1 MEKDAILE
9 GKRILIVDD
18 EPDILET
25 LTDLLPMCKVTAAS
39 SFEQAEKLLKNQ
51 YFDMAILDIMGVDGY
66 QLLDICNQ
74 KKVIA
79 VMLTAYAMTP
89 EDIKKSYD
97 NGAASFVP
105 KEKMIDITDY
115 LSDIYE
121 AREQGKNLWWRW
133 FDRLAN
139 YCENKFGPD
148 WQKTHG
154 FKVR

>member
-1 MEKDAILE
+1 MEEDSILK

-25 LTDLLPMCKVTAAS
+25 LSDLLPMCRVTEAS
-39 SFEQAEKLLKNQ
+39 SFDQAKSLLKNQ

-66 QLLDICNQ
+66 QLLELCNE
-74 KKVIA
+74 KGVIA

-89 EDIKKSYD
+89 EDIKKSYE
-97 NGAASFVP
+97 NGAASFIP
-105 KEKMIDITDY
+105 KEKMIDIIDY

-121 AREQGKNLWWRW
+121 AKEKGKNLWWRW

-139 YCENKFGPD
+139 YCENKFGPN
-148 WQKTHG
+148 WKEKHS

>member
-1 MEKDAILE
+1 MENDSILN

-25 LTDLLPMCKVTAAS
+25 LSDLLPMCKVTEAS
-39 SFEQAEKLLKNQ
+39 SFDQAKSLLKNQ

-66 QLLDICNQ
+66 QLLELCNE
-74 KKVIA
+74 KGVIA

-89 EDIKKSYD
+89 EDIKKSYE
-97 NGAASFVP
+97 NGAASFIP

-121 AREQGKNLWWRW
+121 AKENGKNLWWRW

-139 YCENKFGPD
+139 YCENKFGPN
-148 WQKTHG
+148 WQKEHG